1 MNMTNKRKQFR
12 RLLVLSLIS
21 VFACLLCVANL
32 VSLEMIHGDEYAE
45 QADKQYSY
53 TRTVSASR
61 GEIIDRNGVKLV
73 SNSTMYAIVI
83 DYAMW
88 PSEGRNERILNLID
102 LINNDSTAQMKDS
115 LPIHLRD
122 KEFVYVGK
130 KSENYKKLQSFC
142 EERGWDTDLEAPEV
156 MEKLCEYYDIPDTY
170 SNLKKIRIV
179 RVRYQ
184 MTREQFSIYNQFT
197 IATNASIDLV
207 TKVMEQHELLPG
219 VEVETQSERH
229 IDTSTAGNIIGYTG
243 PIYEEDWEKYEALGY
258 SMDSTVG
265 KVGVEEA
272 LEDYLHG
279 KDGKRTIQ
287 TDSKGN
293 VIREQTESEAESG
306 YSTVLTIDSVFQQ
319 IVETSLAERCQAI
332 EGAEGGAAVV
342 LDVNTGEILAMA
354 NYPTYNPQT
363 FREDFET
370 LNANTLSPLVN
381 RSIGTVYAP
390 GSTFKLCT
398 AVAALEE
405 GIIDR
410 YSQIYDQGIYTY
422 YDDYQPKCWIY
433 GAYGTTHGSEDV
445 VDAIK
450 DSCNYFFFETG
461 RLLGGKKLEK
471 YAKKFGLGEY
481 TGIEL
486 SGEKLGTVSGPTERA
501 EAVKNGTAVE
511 WAPGDVLQSA
521 IGQGDNAFT
530 PLQLANYCAALANG
544 GKVYSAHLLKEVK
557 SYDGKKTIEEIEP
570 EVISEVKASD
580 ETWALIHEGMSE
592 VTGEDGTAATVFE
605 NYPIDIAGKSGTAQ
619 RGEGK
624 QDNGLFISYA
634 PYDAPEI
641 AVCVVIEGGD
651 SGNNVA
657 PVVRDIYNYY
667 FYGDVNYEP
676 PAPTYTYEDY
686 YDDGYDE
693 YYEEDSDEYYDEDYD
708 EDAYYEEDY
717 EDYSEDWE

>member
-1 MNMTNKRKQFR
+1 MNKTNKRTQFR
-12 RLLVLSLIS
+12 RLLVLGLLA
-21 VFACLLCVANL
+21 VCGCLFSAANL
-32 VSLEMIHGDEYAE
+32 VSLQMIHGEEYAE
-45 QADKQYSY
+45 RADQQYSY

-61 GEIIDRNGVKLV
+61 GEILDRNGVKLV

-88 PSEGRNERILNLID
+88 PSEGRNEIILQLVD
-102 LINNDSTAQMKDS
+102 LIGSDSTAQMADS
-115 LPIHLRD
+115 LPIHLRN
-122 KEFVYVGK
+122 KEFVYTSK
-130 KSENYKKLQSFC
+130 KSEKYQKLQSFC
-142 EERGWDTDLEAPEV
+142 QERDWDTDLEAAEV
-156 MEKLCEYYDIPDTY
+156 MEKLCDYYDIPDTY
-170 SNLKKIRIV
+170 SNLKKIRIA

-184 MTREQFSIYNQFT
+184 MTREQFSIYNPFT
-197 IATNASIDLV
+197 LATNVGKDLV
-207 TKVMEQHELLPG
+207 VKIMEQHDTLPG
-219 VEVETQSERH
+219 VEVETQSERR
-229 IDTSTAGNIIGYTG
+229 IDTGTAGNIIGYTG
-243 PIYEEDWEKYEALGY
+243 PIYEEDWDKYAQLGY
-258 SMDSTVG
+258 SMDSIVG
-265 KVGVEEA
+265 KVGVEQA

-279 KDGKRTIQ
+279 KDGERTIQ

-293 VIREQTESEAESG
+293 VISEETTSEAESG
-306 YSTVLTIDSVFQQ
+306 YSTVLTIDTELQQ
-319 IVETSLAERCQAI
+319 IVEDCLAERCQAI
-332 EGAEGGAAVV
+332 DGAEGGAAVV

-363 FREDFET
+363 FQADFET
-370 LNANTLSPLVN
+370 LNANPLSPLVN
-381 RSIGTVYAP
+381 RSIATVYAP
-390 GSTFKLCT
+390 GSTYKLCT
-398 AVAALEE
+398 AVAGLEE

-410 YSQIYDQGIYTY
+410 YTQIYDYGIYTY
-422 YDDYQPKCWIY
+422 YDDYQPKCWVY
-433 GAYGTTHGSEDV
+433 NAYGSTHGSEDV
-445 VDAIK
+445 IDAIK

-486 SGEKLGTVSGPTERA
+486 SGEKTGTVSGPTERA
-501 EAVKNGTAVE
+501 EAVENGTAVE

-557 SYDGKKTIEEIEP
+557 SFDGKKTIEEMEP
-570 EVISEVKASD
+570 EVISEVNASD
-580 ETWALIHEGMSE
+580 ETWSIIHEGMSE

-605 NYPIDIAGKSGTAQ
+605 SYPIAIAGKSGTAQ

-634 PYDAPEI
+634 PYEAPEI

-676 PAPTYTYEDY
+676 PVYHYYDEEDEEEYYED
-686 YDDGYDE
+686 DDYEDDYEDDE
-693 YYEEDSDEYYDEDYD
+693 YYEEDYDE
-708 EDAYYEEDY
+708 E
-717 EDYSEDWE
+717 SW